1 MVYELS
7 LMGDGDGGGGVVGVN
22 VKAKE
27 VVAAAAAAAIIVS
40 VIYSMCGSHLKSQSM
55 EMEFILNAY
64 SFNFNAL
71 QYMFLYDVVRWI
83 WSITM
88 WEKPRLTVCI
98 IYLPLLW
105 IPHHSR

>member
-1 MVYELS
+1 MVYGLS
-7 LMGDGDGGGGVVGVN
+7 LTSDGGGGGDGGVVGVY
-22 VKAKE
+22 VKAKVI
-27 VVAAAAAAAIIVS
+27 VVAAAAAIIVS
-40 VIYSMCGSHLKSQSM
+40 VIYSMCESHLKSQSM

-88 WEKPRLTVCI
+88 
-98 IYLPLLW
+98 
-105 IPHHSR
+105 